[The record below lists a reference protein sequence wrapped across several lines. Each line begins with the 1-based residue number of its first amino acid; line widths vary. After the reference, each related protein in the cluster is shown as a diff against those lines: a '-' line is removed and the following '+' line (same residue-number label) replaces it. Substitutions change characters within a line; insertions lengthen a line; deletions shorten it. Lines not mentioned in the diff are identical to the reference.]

1 MPDLPETKTNAFKE
15 HYKKHLNTLDVF
27 KQVPP
32 EGILELESHM
42 VEKSFL
48 KRESIFLEDDPAEFV
63 WFVRQGHVK
72 EVNHA
77 ADGRD
82 IILCVAGAG
91 GIFGASAFAGGTY
104 GYHSVAETDASVAAF
119 PVLVFQAMMDR
130 YPGLA
135 RAVLGQTSRLLRH
148 SIVMRAYAHET
159 AERRLIHVLVD
170 MVDQY
175 GRNLPL
181 TRLEIASMAGTAVE
195 TCIRIF
201 TRLEK
206 AGLIASGHG
215 NLEVRNL
222 DGLKRRFM
230 GQNEMIGDSK

>member
-1 MPDLPETKTNAFKE
+1 MPRQPEIKTNAFKE
-15 HYKKHLNTLDVF
+15 RYKNHLNIMDVF

-32 EGILELESHM
+32 EGILEIESHM
-42 VEKSFL
+42 VEKSYL
-48 KRESIFLEDDPAEFV
+48 KRESIFLEDDPAESV

-72 EVNHA
+72 EVTHT

-82 IILCVAGAG
+82 IILCVAGEG
-91 GIFGASAFAGGTY
+91 GIFGASAFDGGTY
-104 GYHSVAETDASVAAF
+104 GYHSVAETDASVVSI

-175 GRNLPL
+175 GKNLPL
-181 TRLEIASMAGTAVE
+181 TRSEIASMAGTAVE
-195 TCIRIF
+195 TCIRVF

-215 NLEVRNL
+215 NLAVRDL
-222 DGLKRRFM
+222 DGLKLRF
-230 GQNEMIGDSK
+230 GGETE